1 MCAHHLPLN
10 PLAGLD
16 CDSDLELLAMRDT
29 LFDTHS
35 PVVAVVSVVVV
46 VLLVVYPAASPSPSC
61 CYTNTGTQH

>member
-1 MCAHHLPLN
+1 
-10 PLAGLD
+10 
-16 CDSDLELLAMRDT
+16 MRDT